1 MVNSTKKGT
10 LTMSKSGICSHSGA
24 SAFNE
29 YVIFSTI
36 PAKQQRLRQ
45 FLRATHDPHGL
56 GHKELVGCYK
66 GEIEPAWMVN
76 KVRLDAIT
84 AEGFLDEQESI
95 LVLGHCANGGARPAH
110 LEFMRGGDPV
120 NLGMFSQDIENH
132 ARKQDAW
139 TYDPQLQLYFT
150 CS

>member
-10 LTMSKSGICSHSGA
+10 LTMSNSGICSHSGA
-24 SAFNE
+24 SAFDE
-29 YVIFSTI
+29 FVIFSTI

-45 FLRATHDPHGL
+45 YLRATHDPHGY
-56 GHKELVGCYK
+56 GHKELIGCYK

-76 KVRLDAIT
+76 KARLDALM

-95 LVLGHCANGGARPAH
+95 LVLGHCRNGGARPAH
-110 LEFMRGGDPV
+110 LEFLRGDEPV
-120 NLGMFSQDIENH
+120 KLGFFGQDSEKG
-132 ARKQDAW
+132 ARAKDAW

-150 CS
+150 CG